1 MSLDGV
7 LAKVYVPDEH
17 CDVKEV
23 TVQFHS
29 IDTLARRQT
38 SVYHGSLPPRSLD
51 AWLWLSLAFVRQ
63 GRAMLPGF
71 AAHMMQRKCQDL
83 SGGSN
88 EWA

>member
-23 TVQFHS
+23 IVLLHS

-38 SVYHGSLPPRSLD
+38 SAYYGSLPPRSLD
-51 AWLWLSLAFVRQ
+51 AWVCLPLAFVRQ

-71 AAHMMQRKCQDL
+71 AAL
-83 SGGSN
+83 
-88 EWA
+88 